1 LSGLLKTV
9 EQLKEKALKSTSQ
22 PASCDETCVLD
33 DGRFYVVVVKS
44 AGQRE
49 EDASAFLLMRET
61 RAAKHTCVGS
71 AILELDGAWNTR
83 ITVTYDEVTESDSVH
98 VGDFDS
104 RVEAIVLMW
113 RRRHESSYFPAQ

>member
-1 LSGLLKTV
+1 MSSSS
-9 EQLKEKALKSTSQ
+9 EMRSE
-22 PASCDETCVLD
+22 ETCVLD
-33 DGRFYVVVVKS
+33 DGKFYIVVVKS

-61 RAAKHTCVGS
+61 RGGKDPCVGS
-71 AILELDGAWNTR
+71 AILELDGVWNTR
-83 ITVTYDEVTESDSVH
+83 ITVTYDEVSESDSVH

-113 RRRHESSYFPAQ
+113 RRRHESSYFHAQ

>member
-1 LSGLLKTV
+1 M
-9 EQLKEKALKSTSQ
+9 KSTSQ
-22 PASCDETCVLD
+22 PTSCDEICVLD

-61 RAAKHTCVGS
+61 RGGKDPCVGS

-83 ITVTYDEVTESDSVH
+83 ITVTYDEVSESDSVH

-113 RRRHESSYFPAQ
+113 RRRHESSDFPAQ

>member
-1 LSGLLKTV
+1 M
-9 EQLKEKALKSTSQ
+9 KSTSQ
-22 PASCDETCVLD
+22 PTSCDEICVLD

-61 RAAKHTCVGS
+61 RGAKDPCVGS

-83 ITVTYDEVTESDSVH
+83 ITVTYDEVSESDSVH
-98 VGDFDS
+98 VGDFDG

-113 RRRHESSYFPAQ
+113 RRRHESSFFPAQ

>member
-1 LSGLLKTV
+1 M

>member
-1 LSGLLKTV
+1 M
-9 EQLKEKALKSTSQ
+9 KSTSQ
-22 PASCDETCVLD
+22 PASCDEICVLD

-61 RAAKHTCVGS
+61 RGAKDPCVGS
-71 AILELDGAWNTR
+71 SILELDGAWNTR
-83 ITVTYDEVTESDSVH
+83 ITVTYDEVSESDSVH

>member
-1 LSGLLKTV
+1 M
-9 EQLKEKALKSTSQ
+9 KSTSK
-22 PASCDETCVLD
+22 PASCDEICVLD

-44 AGQRE
+44 AGQCE
-49 EDASAFLLMRET
+49 EDASAFLLMREA
-61 RAAKHTCVGS
+61 RGGKDPCVGS

-83 ITVTYDEVTESDSVH
+83 ITVTYDEVSESDSVH

-113 RRRHESSYFPAQ
+113 RRRHESSFFPAQ

>member
-1 LSGLLKTV
+1 M

-83 ITVTYDEVTESDSVH
+83 ITVTYDEVSESDSVH